1 MCTLIYIDSPH
12 SKLHSLICSAVFLET
27 LRYQKLSHRTTRQSQ
42 EVKCRN
48 TSLSYSWMPKVKLKT
63 THTHTYTRNTPF
75 SEGCLPQTHQN
86 PHPLL
91 NQSSLS
97 QFTNPLLLAKNEGKP
112 ISFQLDV
119 SLPTRETAWLNP
131 KWHTLHSTLIIF
143 PTTKNRMNLY
153 LKQVPAIRTLTTHA
167 SQLQA
172 FLTKHTEWR
181 RGFGTP

>member
-1 MCTLIYIDSPH
+1 M
-12 SKLHSLICSAVFLET
+12 FLET
-27 LRYQKLSHRTTRQSQ
+27 LRYPKLSHRTTRQSQ

-48 TSLSYSWMPKVKLKT
+48 SSLLYSWMPKVKLRT
-63 THTHTYTRNTPF
+63 SHTHTSTQGTHQHAYTRNTPF

-86 PHPLL
+86 SHPLL

-97 QFTNPLLLAKNEGKP
+97 QFTNSLLLAKNEGKP

-119 SLPTRETAWLNP
+119 SPPTRETAWLNP

-153 LKQVPAIRTLTTHA
+153 PKQVPAIRTLTIHA
-167 SQLQA
+167 SQLQV

-181 RGFGTP
+181 HGFGTP